1 MRDRWLNFVLHLTN
15 RIYARKQSVLAH
27 EGLKSAGDI
36 AALVLLESVLAL
48 VSFPLY
54 VGLKPATVTAFLQEK
69 GGYAKIAFDYHLR
82 RILTLT
88 GVSIV
93 LVIWLLKLALI
104 IFVPAFYGPLRLY
117 SVSEISPVPLQNK
130 ELIAADT
137 QIQTAR
143 IIETMP
149 KPRLVEVRKEKGG
162 DYVFFGTG
170 KSGTEIVLLL
180 SGQQSAVYTESVDKS
195 GHFAIRHS
203 QKNFKLNEGNHSVIV
218 FSYDKDIKAR
228 SNIASEQFFKVTS
241 TFTDRL
247 IKNIDILAN
256 WSVIIILAIGIFL
269 TALTL

>member
-162 DYVFFGTG
+162 D
-170 KSGTEIVLLL
+170 
-180 SGQQSAVYTESVDKS
+180 
-195 GHFAIRHS
+195 
-203 QKNFKLNEGNHSVIV
+203 IV
-218 FSYDKDIKAR
+218 FSYDKDIQAR